1 MHAQSLS
8 AALRALAAALVVSSA
23 VGAVSPDARAE
34 QPAAAEIPDIRA
46 MPVEVLE
53 RAFWICDHRAT
64 THGVDAT
71 PVGACT
77 SVFEALKKAKF
88 GGDFGELLA
97 WWRQNK
103 LIEHTRLE
111 SN

>member
-1 MHAQSLS
+1 MPVQSLPAS
-8 AALRALAAALVVSSA
+8 LRALAAAIVLSCAASA
-23 VGAVSPDARAE
+23 VSRPAQAQ
-34 QPAAAEIPDIRA
+34 QPAAAEPEDIRS

-71 PVGACT
+71 PIGACT
-77 SVFEALKKAKF
+77 AVFEALNENKF
-88 GGDFGELLA
+88 GGDFSELLA

-103 LIEHTRLE
+103 LVEHTRLE
-111 SN
+111 SH

>member
-1 MHAQSLS
+1 MPLQSLS
-8 AALRALAAALVVSSA
+8 ASLRALAAALVVSSA
-23 VGAVSPDARAE
+23 ALAASPDARAE
-34 QPAAAEIPDIRA
+34 PPAAAEIADVRA
-46 MPVEVLE
+46 LPVNVLE

-71 PVGACT
+71 PVEACT
-77 SVFEALKKAKF
+77 AVFDALKEAKF

>member
-1 MHAQSLS
+1 
-8 AALRALAAALVVSSA
+8 
-23 VGAVSPDARAE
+23 
-34 QPAAAEIPDIRA
+34 
-46 MPVEVLE
+46 MPLDVLE
-53 RAFWICDHRAT
+53 RAFWVCDHRAT

-77 SVFEALKKAKF
+77 AVFEALKENKF

-103 LIEHTRLE
+103 LVEHTRLE
-111 SN
+111 SD